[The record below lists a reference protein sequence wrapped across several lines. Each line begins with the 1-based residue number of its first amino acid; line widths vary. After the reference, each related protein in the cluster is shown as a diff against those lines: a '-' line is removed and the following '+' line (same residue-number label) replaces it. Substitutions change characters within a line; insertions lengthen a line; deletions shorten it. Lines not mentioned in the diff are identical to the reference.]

1 MEISKQLSK
10 LLNLKNSKQE
20 KYLRSIFFELI
31 QGNNGSITVMEF
43 AMQADITGQE
53 ARKCLEQYA
62 IEFEANFDTTDE
74 GHVVYLFP
82 VVNQAQSNSANSS
95 ESPQKTPRK
104 ITVTEKNNSLQEK
117 IEAKINIPKVKNV
130 AVDFSAVEK
139 DIQDIGKKVREI
151 GDSFKF

>member
-10 LLNLKNSKQE
+10 LLKLKNSKQE

-82 VVNQAQSNSANSS
+82 VVSQAQSNSANSS
-95 ESPQKTPRK
+95 ESPQKDTSK
-104 ITVTEKNNSLQEK
+104 ILVEEKNNSPK
-117 IEAKINIPKVKNV
+117 DYTKANKYTPKINHI
-130 AVDFSAVEK
+130 VDTSAIEK
-139 DIQDIGKKVREI
+139 DIQEIGKRAREI

>member
-1 MEISKQLSK
+1 MKITKQLSK

-43 AMQADITGQE
+43 AIQADITGQE
-53 ARKCLEQYA
+53 ARKYLEQYA

-82 VVNQAQSNSANSS
+82 VVSQAQSNSDKSTESS
-95 ESPQKTPRK
+95 QKNTSK
-104 ITVTEKNNSLQEK
+104 IPVTEKNNSLKEK
-117 IEAKINIPKVKNV
+117 IEAKIHIPKVKNV
-130 AVDFSAVEK
+130 AVDFSGVEK
-139 DIQDIGKKVREI
+139 DIQDIGKRVREI
-151 GDSFKF
+151 GDSFKI

>member
-1 MEISKQLSK
+1 MKIIKQLLK
-10 LLNLKNSKQE
+10 LLSFKNSKQE

-31 QGNNGSITVMEF
+31 KVNNGAITVMEF

-82 VVNQAQSNSANSS
+82 VVNQTPDSSVNSNESAQ
-95 ESPQKTPRK
+95 KK
-104 ITVTEKNNSLQEK
+104 ISKIPPKEKNNSLKEN
-117 IEAKINIPKVKNV
+117 IEATINIPKVKNPV
-130 AVDFSAVEK
+130 VDFSAVEK
-139 DIQDIGKKVREI
+139 DIQDIGKRVREI